1 MRYEDFIKQ
10 IVVAFMLAMTF
21 LALLILQGCRTKY
34 VSVPEYHKE
43 YINRTDSFFHTDT
56 IKEKEWM
63 TIREVDSAQLAE
75 LGIQLRNI
83 KNAYLIERNK
93 NKERNNTTLKAKA
106 DTIIKTDSIRV
117 PYPVER
123 KLNKWESLK
132 MEVGGWAIG
141 VLSVVLLAV
150 IGYAVLWLVRKYR

>member
-1 MRYEDFIKQ
+1 MKYEDFVKQ
-10 IVVAFMLAMTF
+10 FLLGLFLAMAF
-21 LALLILQGCRTKY
+21 LTLILLQGCKTKY

-63 TIREVDSAQLAE
+63 TIREVDSTQLAE
-75 LGIQLRNI
+75 LGIQLKNI
-83 KNAYLIERNK
+83 KNAYLIERNR
-93 NKERNNTTLKAKA
+93 NRERNNTTLKAKV
-106 DTIIKTDSIRV
+106 DTIIKTDSIGI

-132 MEVGGWAIG
+132 MEVGGWAIEA
-141 VLSVVLLAV
+141 LSVVV
-150 IGYAVLWLVRKYR
+150 IAAIVFVVVWLRNKFK